1 MRSIIKR
8 CLHFSIPAILI
19 MFPLACGSPQEGGST
34 AKTQFITIGTGG
46 VTGVYYP
53 VGGHLATLL
62 NENTADHSIQASVES
77 TGGSVYNI
85 NAVLSGDL
93 DFGICQADRQY
104 QAYKGLK
111 EWEGTGPQE
120 SLRAVFSLYT
130 ETITLAGAD
139 DAGIKSLDGLKGKSV
154 NIGNPGS
161 GTRENA
167 LDVLKAAGL
176 NPDTDLQV
184 QGIKSSESPKLLQD
198 ERIDAFFFTCG
209 HPAGVF
215 KQVTTNQRKVWLVPI
230 DGVDALLNEVPYY
243 VKTTIPKAHYP
254 NALNEGDIPSIG
266 MKTTLVTAAD
276 TPEETVYQLV
286 KAVVEGFEQVKSGH
300 PALENLSTD
309 DLLEGHTAPLH
320 PGAERYYKEAGL
332 L

>member
-1 MRSIIKR
+1 MRMV
-8 CLHFSIPAILI
+8 FTGILSLI
-19 MFPLACGSPQEGGST
+19 AGAGLVGCGSETTADGEGGV
-34 AKTQFITIGTGG
+34 AGKTDYITIGTGG

-53 VGGHLATLL
+53 VGGNLAALL
-62 NENTADHSIQASVES
+62 NADTAEHGIQASVES

-104 QAYKGLK
+104 QAVKGLK
-111 EWEGTGPQE
+111 EWESVGAQDK
-120 SLRAVFSLYT
+120 LRAVFSLYT
-130 ETITLAGAD
+130 ETVTLAGAD
-139 DAGIKSLDGLKGKSV
+139 DAGIKTLADLKGKAV

-176 NPDTDLQV
+176 DAESDIRS

-198 ERIDAFFFTCG
+198 GRIDAFFFTSG

-215 KQVTTNQRKVWLVPI
+215 MQVTTNLRKVWLIPI
-230 DGVDALLNEVPYY
+230 EDVDGLLDSAPYY
-243 VKTTIPKAHYP
+243 LKTTIPVAYYP
-254 NALNEGDIPSIG
+254 NALNTEDIPSIG
-266 MKTTLVTAAD
+266 MKTTLVTSVD
-276 TPEETVYQLV
+276 TPEETVYRMV
-286 KAVVEGFEQVKSGH
+286 KAVVEGFETIKGMHDALKDLTREDLVDGH
-300 PALENLSTD
+300 S
-309 DLLEGHTAPLH
+309 APFH
-320 PGAERYYKEAGL
+320 PGAERYFKEAGL